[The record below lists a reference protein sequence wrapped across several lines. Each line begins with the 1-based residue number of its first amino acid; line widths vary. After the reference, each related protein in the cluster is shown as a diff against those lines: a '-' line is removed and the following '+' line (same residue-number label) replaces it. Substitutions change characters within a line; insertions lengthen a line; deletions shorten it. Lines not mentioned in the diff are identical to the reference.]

1 MQIDAAKVI
10 ELRSS
15 RGWTQQHLADAC
27 AVSLRTIQRVEKDGF
42 ASQETVAAL
51 CSVYEIERQV
61 IELDTIAKVNTNN
74 TLKPQRSPSWLDALP
89 MLVTLLLGMAIGIGL
104 TLWLTNR

>member
-10 ELRSS
+10 DLRNR

-27 AVSLRTIQRVEKDGF
+27 AVSLRTVQRVEKEGI

-61 IELDTIAKVNTNN
+61 IELDTVSRANNNNAVN
-74 TLKPQRSPSWLDALP
+74 PQRPPSWLDALP

-104 TLWLTNR
+104 TLWLTSR

>member
-1 MQIDAAKVI
+1 MQIDAAKAI
-10 ELRSS
+10 ELRNK

-27 AVSLRTIQRVEKDGF
+27 AVSLRTIQRVEKDGI

-61 IELDTIAKVNTNN
+61 IGADSVTKPKVSNAVNQ
-74 TLKPQRSPSWLDALP
+74 QRPPGWLDALP
-89 MLVTLLLGMAIGIGL
+89 MLITLLLGMAIGIGL

>member
-1 MQIDAAKVI
+1 M
-10 ELRSS
+10 ELRNR

-27 AVSLRTIQRVEKDGF
+27 AVSLRTIQRVEKEGI

-51 CSVYEIERQV
+51 CSVYEIERPI
-61 IELDTIAKVNTNN
+61 IEVDAIAKANDHN
-74 TLKPQRSPSWLDALP
+74 TLKPQRPPSWLDALP
-89 MLVTLLLGMAIGIGL
+89 MLITLLLGMAIGIGL

>member
-1 MQIDAAKVI
+1 MQVDAAKVI
-10 ELRSS
+10 DLRNK

-27 AVSLRTIQRVEKDGF
+27 AVSLRTIQRVEKEGI
-42 ASQETVAAL
+42 ASQETVSAL

-61 IELDTIAKVNTNN
+61 IEAGSVTRLKGSNAVNQ
-74 TLKPQRSPSWLDALP
+74 QRPPSWLDALP
-89 MLVTLLLGMAIGIGL
+89 MLITLLLGMAIGIGL

>member
-1 MQIDAAKVI
+1 MQIDAAKAI
-10 ELRSS
+10 ELRNK

-27 AVSLRTIQRVEKDGF
+27 AVSLRTIQRVEKDGI

-61 IELDTIAKVNTNN
+61 IEAGPVSKQTVKNTVNQ
-74 TLKPQRSPSWLDALP
+74 QRSPSWLDALP
-89 MLVTLLLGMAIGIGL
+89 MLITLLLGMAIGIGL

>member
-1 MQIDAAKVI
+1 MQIDADKAI
-10 ELRSS
+10 ELRNK

-27 AVSLRTIQRVEKDGF
+27 AVSLRTIQRVEKDGI

-51 CSVYEIERQV
+51 CSVYEIDRQV
-61 IELDTIAKVNTNN
+61 IDAGSVTRPKGSSAVDQ
-74 TLKPQRSPSWLDALP
+74 QRSPSWLDALP
-89 MLVTLLLGMAIGIGL
+89 MLITLLLGMAIGIGL

>member
-1 MQIDAAKVI
+1 MQVDAAKVI
-10 ELRSS
+10 DLRNK

-27 AVSLRTIQRVEKDGF
+27 AVSLRTIQRVEKEGI
-42 ASQETVAAL
+42 ASQETVSAL

-61 IELDTIAKVNTNN
+61 IEAGSVTRPKGSNTVNQ
-74 TLKPQRSPSWLDALP
+74 QRPPSWLDALP
-89 MLVTLLLGMAIGIGL
+89 MLITLLLGMAIGIGL